1 MANKYLQHNTDS
13 TECLISAPHVL
24 ALYPLKLNLL
34 SAIWMLM
41 GQTMTLDQHVNTLVH
56 SCFDQLR
63 YIAKPIVPR
72 PQLNMIIHAFISSQ
86 LDYCNSLFACLSK
99 TSRNCSCVVQIAH
112 NIWCNTNPYVSHWL
126 PIQFRITFKILVIT
140 FRALHGEIQT
150 YIQDLL
156 MPCNTSRTLRST
168 DQSLFSVPCI
178 RLKAK
183 GDWL

>member
-1 MANKYLQHNTDS
+1 MSYF
-13 TECLISAPHVL
+13 CPPCIG
-24 ALYPLKLNLL
+24 PLSSQVKITLSNLGV
-34 SAIWMLM
+34 LM

-56 SCFDQLR
+56 SCFDQMR
-63 YIAKPIVPR
+63 YIAKLRPVVPR

-99 TSRNCSCVVQIAH
+99 TSRNCSWVVQIAH
-112 NIWCNTNPYVSHWL
+112 NIWCNTNPYVLHWL

-183 GDWL
+183 WDWL

>member
-1 MANKYLQHNTDS
+1 MSYF
-13 TECLISAPHVL
+13 CPPCIG
-24 ALYPLKLNLL
+24 PLSSQVKTTLSNLGV
-34 SAIWMLM
+34 LM
-41 GQTMTLDQHVNTLVH
+41 GQTMTLDQHVYTLVH

-86 LDYCNSLFACLSK
+86 FDYCNSLFACLSK
-99 TSRNCSCVVQIAH
+99 TSRNCSWVVQIAH